1 MGFRPFTS
9 APRAVAAHG
18 ALGEAFGRADLTEV
32 VRQVER
38 LYDGHTFSLRTLFHD
53 EQASI
58 LERLLADRTAAVEE
72 MYESIYQQ
80 AAPLMRF
87 MQSLEQPAPPAFL
100 AAAEYTL
107 MARLRRE
114 LARGREVDL
123 ERVTTLVEEA
133 KEASVALDPVVLGLA
148 LQSALEALLAELRA
162 TPDDFALL
170 TQTAR
175 VASFA
180 AGSPW
185 KMELGEAQNAV
196 WTLSRALLPRWAQAA
211 GDPKAPERRRLL
223 KGVAANLGM
232 HVAGL
237 GSEAPPR

>member
-1 MGFRPFTS
+1 M
-9 APRAVAAHG
+9 
-18 ALGEAFGRADLTEV
+18 
-32 VRQVER
+32 
-38 LYDGHTFSLRTLFHD
+38 
-53 EQASI
+53 
-58 LERLLADRTAAVEE
+58 
-72 MYESIYQQ
+72 
-80 AAPLMRF
+80 
-87 MQSLEQPAPPAFL
+87 
-100 AAAEYTL
+100 
-107 MARLRRE
+107 
-114 LARGREVDL
+114 
-123 ERVTTLVEEA
+123 EEA

-162 TPDDFALL
+162 TSDDFALL